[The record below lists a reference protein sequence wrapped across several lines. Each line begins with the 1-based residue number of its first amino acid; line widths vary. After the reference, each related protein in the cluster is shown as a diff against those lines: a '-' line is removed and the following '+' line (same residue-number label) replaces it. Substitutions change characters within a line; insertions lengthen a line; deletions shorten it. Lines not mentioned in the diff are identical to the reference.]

1 MTKVKPNQMYGNLV
15 FEVLERLHIEKSI
28 SARKVTDYL

>member
-15 FEVLERLHIEKSI
+15 FEVLDRLHIEKNKST
-28 SARKVTDYL
+28 RKVTDYL